1 MMIMTT
7 ETSTIASLIMMRT
20 MVLIVKTTQEAKNEN
35 EDMMKIMVMGI
46 VLC

>member
-20 MVLIVKTTQEAKNEN
+20 MVLIVKTTQKAKNEN
-35 EDMMKIMVMGI
+35 ENMMKIMVMGI